1 MKKDN
6 ESFGHFPNQAR
17 FQQMAI
23 DNSETEYQI
32 QQLDRQRQA
41 DRIKYRTKLA
51 ELEQYRADLYE
62 YTNRT
67 KLSDYEESKRR
78 EKVKELTAKIAAFE
92 PPKPVNEEVY
102 RIQRQMLVMKRK
114 EAAHLN
120 TALLIW
126 QVQETRN

>member
-41 DRIKYRTKLA
+41 DRIKYWTKLA

-92 PPKPVNEEVY
+92 HPKPVNEEVY

>member
-32 QQLDRQRQA
+32 QQLDQQRQA